1 MNANSRILLAVAAC
15 PGGYYSPGYGRCIT
29 LPTLGSRCNTV
40 TDVIIVLDSSGSVG
54 AANFDVMKQ
63 FARDFSGL
71 FVLSTRKV
79 GCADVCQSTADANYF
94 RIVLE

>member
-1 MNANSRILLAVAAC
+1 MNASSHVIFAVAAC

-79 GCADVCQSTADANYF
+79 SYANVCQCTYA
-94 RIVLE
+94 RTML